1 MSMLSTR
8 PSTRLLRLAAGAIL
22 ALMANFALADSGTV
36 NAPTESEATERAAA
50 ERGEQVFLSH
60 GCVYCHENGG
70 RSAGKGPQLMGTSRD
85 DSFIA
90 FRIMNGKAG
99 RMPAFGS
106 VLTGEQV
113 LDVIAYIRSLKE

>member
-1 MSMLSTR
+1 MSM
-8 PSTRLLRLAAGAIL
+8 PSSRLLRLAAGATL
-22 ALMANFALADSGTV
+22 ALMARSGLADSGTL
-36 NAPTESEATERAAA
+36 NTSTEPEAGAA

-90 FRIMNGKAG
+90 FRIMNGKEG

-106 VLTGEQV
+106 ALTGEQV